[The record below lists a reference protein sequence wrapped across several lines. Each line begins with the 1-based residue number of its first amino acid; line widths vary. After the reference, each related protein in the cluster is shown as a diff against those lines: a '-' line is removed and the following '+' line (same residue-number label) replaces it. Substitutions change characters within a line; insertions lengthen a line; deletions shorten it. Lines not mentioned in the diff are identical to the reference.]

1 MHDPQG
7 YRKIFKSLQRQAGER
22 RMSGVEED
30 RIESDRNKNER
41 ESENVRL
48 DVTCNLICKRDEIRS
63 PIITSRNINTNA
75 GRRNSTYRDKTIWFN
90 RFTSCQIH
98 RDK

>member
-1 MHDPQG
+1 MLPSESRMKEDTAFHDE
-7 YRKIFKSLQRQAGER
+7 IGEGKMR
-22 RMSGVEED
+22 ED

-48 DVTCNLICKRDEIRS
+48 DVRCNLICKRDEIRS
-63 PIITSRNINTNA
+63 PLITSRNINTNA